1 MSLLQALTTQA
12 VLRPVDAA
20 LANTLQRLA
29 PATPDAV
36 LAAAALATLAVAQ
49 GHAA

>member
-20 LANTLQRLA
+20 LANTVGAPTQRA
-29 PATPDAV
+29 KRRAEA
-36 LAAAALATLAVAQ
+36 
-49 GHAA
+49 